1 MSQLGKSQKRD
12 LITGNMRVRQ
22 IELTVTTSSSSSS
35 SNRES
40 VPLHIP
46 RDIWQPLVE
55 IRAQLD
61 ASCPGAPTPIEEALR
76 EIIIHYEG
84 CSHTQDEIE
93 AFCKRARAWKGG
105 GESSRKK

>member
-1 MSQLGKSQKRD
+1 MEYFFFTRLLRSDHKVIIK
-12 LITGNMRVRQ
+12 
-22 IELTVTTSSSSSS
+22 LTSTK
-35 SNRES
+35 ES

-76 EIIIHYEG
+76 EIINHYRR
-84 CSHTQDEIE
+84 CTVPDEELE
-93 AFCKRARAWKGG
+93 AFCKRAQSWKG
-105 GESSRKK
+105 KTIQ